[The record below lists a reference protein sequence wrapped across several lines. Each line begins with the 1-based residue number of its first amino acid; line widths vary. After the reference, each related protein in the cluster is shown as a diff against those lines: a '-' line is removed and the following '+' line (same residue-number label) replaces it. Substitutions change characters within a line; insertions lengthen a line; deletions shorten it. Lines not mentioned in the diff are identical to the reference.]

1 MADKKVFTIQIDG
14 IEKSYNDVVKLS
26 EALDTINSV
35 NATVTATNKQ
45 VAESQTEIA
54 AVATEVSKAQSDY
67 EKIQARIA
75 DLEKESTKINIEANQ
90 QLKERR
96 SEITAQVQANTAQEG
111 SIKQMQAQLK
121 LLRGE
126 YDKLSAAERNNV
138 DVGGELL
145 HQIQELD
152 AAHKAAKE
160 ATGRH
165 QESVGNYE
173 NATRNLKQEL
183 REMQDQL
190 AEMLINGVQPTDEA
204 FIKLSTQAGEL
215 RDAIGDATRAVNLFA
230 SDSRGL
236 DQVISVGKG
245 ITGVFGTATGVMS
258 MFGQSG
264 EDVGAAMEKMM
275 GVMTTLQSLQ
285 ALQNTLTE
293 KGTLV
298 NTLYTKVLQALGIT
312 KKSNIAD
319 NTALS
324 ASTNATTV
332 ATTGASTAMK
342 VLRMALI
349 STGVG
354 ALVVGLGMLIAH
366 FDDIKKWVV
375 DLVPALGDMGGAF
388 NELKAIFMGV
398 GKAAVDFLLTPI
410 KTVVA
415 VIKGFIDDGIK
426 GAVKAG
432 TEEFKKGIN
441 VIDNY
446 EKGYQKQSVANA
458 KAAAKEKAKIRAGEL
473 ENTIKNNEAKYGS
486 DWKYSE
492 EGRKAY
498 QALYDAKKIMYAD
511 DKAAMQDLQREEWKH
526 IADITKHD
534 KDELKKRSD
543 AAKSAADKRKQILDD
558 YKKSLESFRN
568 ETHQLELQNE
578 QLRVD
583 SAKTSAEK
591 MVATTKDELTK
602 RNDAITEA
610 YGKQLIL
617 QQKLNSDEITNVE
630 KQYNE
635 LIEKA
640 KKAGEDTEAIENEKQ
655 NRLYELQSKFS
666 SIEIALV
673 TEKNEK
679 IKSSNKLFDDE
690 ELKRQ
695 DKVREQTRERIT
707 DETKLIN
714 NQYKT
719 IKDLKEDVVSRS
731 GSLNLIDVKET
742 TKNLKTVEGE
752 LKNYLSNLEKSK
764 AQIET
769 YYDDLIKTYK
779 VDSKEYKA
787 AVEAKKAATD
797 DINNKIK
804 ITNKD
809 IADNTQQQTQVMTD
823 YWEDF
828 SAKVGGYISVISDSI
843 GTIFDTVGSFF
854 SMKLEEAQEKLDEIT
869 EKYEDTVKLQQ
880 ESNERL
886 LALNEE
892 AKTAAGGRALV
903 VQDEIQREMA
913 YNKELANQE
922 KQLAKEKE
930 KREKE
935 LAKAEKQQKKADLM
949 GNIVSGISGTALAVI
964 NALTVKPF
972 PLGVAL
978 AAVAGTMGAVQVG
991 IMSSQLSKLEDGGLI
1006 RGKSHSQGG
1015 ARIEG
1020 TNIEVEGNEFV
1031 TNKRTTMKNLPLLHY
1046 INSQDKELGV
1056 GDFINYYNDSTIKIV
1071 PNYSF
1076 KQMFADGGQI
1086 SDLSNVSAPTS
1097 GNDDILN
1104 AIQGINFSP
1113 VVAVQDINDVNQQ
1126 LTSVRDSAGF
1136 S

>member
-14 IEKSYNDVVKLS
+14 VEKSYNDVVKLS

-111 SIKQMQAQLK
+111 SVKQMQAQLK
-121 LLRGE
+121 LLRTQF
-126 YDKLSAAERNNV
+126 DNLSRTERENE
-138 DVGGELL
+138 DVGGALTK
-145 HQIQELD
+145 QIQQLDVEL
-152 AAHKAAKE
+152 KSAKE
-160 ATGRH
+160 STGRF
-165 QESVGNYE
+165 QDSVGNYSIAAKAMKEELSDIE
-173 NATRNLKQEL
+173 NQLAVMLSEGITPADKGFQEL
-183 REMQDQL
+183 IQRANE
-190 AEMLINGVQPTDEA
+190 
-204 FIKLSTQAGEL
+204 IKQNLNDAKGSIKNFVNESKGLNSVIATGQAL
-215 RDAIGDATRAVNLFA
+215 
-230 SDSRGL
+230 
-236 DQVISVGKG
+236 
-245 ITGVFGTATGVMS
+245 TGAFGTATGVMS
-258 MFGQSG
+258 MFGKSG
-264 EDVGAAMEKMM
+264 DEVGAAMQQMM

-293 KGTLV
+293 KGTVV
-298 NTLYTKVLQALGIT
+298 NTAYNKVLQLLGLT

-388 NELKAIFMGV
+388 DKLKAIFMGV

-446 EKGYQKQSVANA
+446 EKGYQKQSAANA
-458 KAAAKEKAKIRAGEL
+458 KAAALEKAKIRAAEL
-473 ENTIKNNEAKYGS
+473 ENTIKDNEAKYGS

-543 AAKSAADKRKQILDD
+543 AAKSAADKRKQILND

-578 QLRVD
+578 QTRID
-583 SAKTSAEK
+583 AAKSSAEK
-591 MVATTKDELTK
+591 MVVTTKEELTK
-602 RNDAITEA
+602 RNDAIAEA

-617 QQKLNSDEITNVE
+617 QQKLNSDEEAAVE
-630 KQYNE
+630 KSYNE

-640 KKAGEDTEAIENEKQ
+640 KKAGEDTEAIETEKQ
-655 NRLYELQSKFS
+655 NRLSELQSKFS
-666 SIEIALV
+666 AVEIALV

-679 IKSSNKLFDDE
+679 IKSSNKLFNDE

-695 DKVREQTRERIT
+695 DKVREQTRDRIT

-714 NQYKT
+714 TQYKT

-731 GSLNLIDVKET
+731 GSLNLIDIKET
-742 TKNLKTVEGE
+742 TKNLKVVEGE

-854 SMKLEEAQEKLDEIT
+854 DMKLEEAQEKLNEIT

-978 AAVAGTMGAVQVG
+978 AAVAGAMGAVQVG

-1071 PNYSF
+1071 PNSSF

-1086 SDLSNVSAPTS
+1086 SDLSNVSAPAS

-1104 AIQGINFSP
+1104 AINQINFSP